1 MLTPRLRTGL
11 AGRCLGFPGWVSSPC
26 RDPASGLSRGTFLI
40 LVVLVCRPRRVT
52 SIDLPSLLL
61 SRERLPSGSAQLQAG
76 QTWWGG
82 GQAQRRRRF
91 PPPVTCPGCS
101 EAGSRLPVLFQS
113 SIVLTL
119 WAVVC
124 STTKPFSCE
133 TLRKPI
139 VGTKG
144 QVATEGPFSLNIL
157 FLTPQKN
164 SSPKVFKL

>member
-1 MLTPRLRTGL
+1 M
-11 AGRCLGFPGWVSSPC
+11 
-26 RDPASGLSRGTFLI
+26 
-40 LVVLVCRPRRVT
+40 VVV
-52 SIDLPSLLL
+52 
-61 SRERLPSGSAQLQAG
+61 
-76 QTWWGG
+76 GG

-113 SIVLTL
+113 SIVLPSLGGFRTL
-119 WAVVC
+119 WAVLC

-144 QVATEGPFSLNIL
+144 QVATEGLFSLNIL